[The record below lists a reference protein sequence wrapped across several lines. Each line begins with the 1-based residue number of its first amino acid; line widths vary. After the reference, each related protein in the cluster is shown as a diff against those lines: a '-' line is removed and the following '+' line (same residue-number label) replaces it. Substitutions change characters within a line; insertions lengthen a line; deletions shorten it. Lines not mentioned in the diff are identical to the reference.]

1 MAGQR
6 YDVAVLGSGIG
17 GSMLAC
23 ILAKRG
29 LTVVL
34 VEGATHPRFAIG
46 ESLIPETGVRL
57 RIIAEKYGIPEIGWL
72 ATFQTLR
79 DRISPAC
86 GVKRSFSFLHHDRGA
101 RHQPGHVNQLPT
113 LTPPVGPD
121 SHLFRQDTDAYFA
134 GVAVRY
140 GARLVTGAPVTAV
153 KLNRHGVTLTTA
165 THGDFEAEFLIDASG
180 MKSLVSDQLGLRDPE
195 PRFRT
200 NTRAIYT
207 HMVGVPPAD
216 ALLTTKGRKQLASPL
231 GQATMHHVFDGGWI
245 WVIPFG
251 NHRYAT
257 NQLTSVGMLL
267 DRRKYPDPTGAP
279 ADEFRAVASQFP
291 SIAQHFANASAVRP
305 WVGTGRLQYSS
316 SRMVADRMIQL
327 PHAAAFLDPLYS
339 SGMSVLTVAVDQIA
353 GRLLTAFED
362 RRFGRE
368 NFVPVE
374 SFVNRAFDH
383 YDLVVSHSFDAFAHW
398 ELWNAWNRNW
408 AIGNMLGTFGSLSVL
423 MRYLASRDPAI
434 LEESVDPLHAGVLG
448 SQLPEVVELMRRS
461 AEHIAEAAA
470 GRASPAAA
478 GAEIFRLIG
487 AADFLPPYLRFGD
500 PDGGVPTF
508 TLQAGARHVTWYRT
522 QAPEQWRRHCDFPLS
537 TYSWHALGYL
547 AGTAGQVAGRLFG
560 DSRDVVRARNHELP
574 VGPDTWQP
582 DLSALATAPLTTGE
596 LPVDVA
602 SAR

>member
-17 GSMLAC
+17 GTMLAS
-23 ILAKRG
+23 IFAKYG

-57 RIIAEKYGIPEIGWL
+57 RIIAEKYGVPEIGWL

-86 GVKRSFSFLHHDRGA
+86 GVKRSFSFMHHDRGA
-101 RHQPGHVNQLPT
+101 RHVPHHVNQLPT

-121 SHLFRQDTDAYFA
+121 SHLFRQDTDAFFA
-134 GVAVRY
+134 SCAVRY
-140 GARLVTGAPVTAV
+140 GARLVTGAPVTEV
-153 KLNRHGVTLTTA
+153 KLNRYGVTLTTA
-165 THGDFEAEFLIDASG
+165 NHGDFEAEFLIDASG

-200 NTRAIYT
+200 DTRAIYT

-216 ALLTTKGRKQLASPL
+216 TLLNPRARKDLASPL

-257 NQLTSVGMLL
+257 NKATSVGMLL
-267 DRRKYPDPTGAP
+267 DRRKYPNP
-279 ADEFRAVASQFP
+279 AGPPAAEFRAVLSQYP
-291 SIAQHFANASAVRP
+291 SIAQQFAHASAVRP

-316 SRMVADRMIQL
+316 PRMVADRMIQL

-353 GRLLTAFED
+353 GRVLKAFED
-362 RRFGRE
+362 RHFGRE

-374 SFVNRAFDH
+374 TFVNRAFDH
-383 YDLVVSHSFDAFAHW
+383 YDMVVSRSFDSFASW
-398 ELWNAWNRNW
+398 DLWNAWNRNW
-408 AIGNMLGTFGSLSVL
+408 AVGNMLGTFGSLSVL
-423 MRYLASRDPAI
+423 MRYLSSRDPAV

-448 SQLPEVVELMRRS
+448 SQLPEVVELMSRS
-461 AEHIAEAAA
+461 GDQVADALAGKASAAE
-470 GRASPAAA
+470 A

-487 AADFLPPYLRFGD
+487 AANFLPPYLRFGE

-508 TLQAGARHVTWYRT
+508 TLQAGARHVQWYRT
-522 QAPEQWRRHCDFPLS
+522 RAPQQWRQHCDFPLS
-537 TYSWHALGYL
+537 TYAWHALTYL
-547 AGTAGQVAGRLFG
+547 AGTADHAGGRFLA
-560 DSRDVVRARNHELP
+560 DSRDVVRARNNELA
-574 VGPDTWQP
+574 VGPEGWQP
-582 DLSALATAPLTTGE
+582 DLLPVFAPPLPAGE
-596 LPVDVA
+596 LPLNVA
-602 SAR
+602 GAR